1 MASISKISP
10 AAFELNTVVAIESQ
24 RSAASLDVRS
34 VFCLLLDFMLLYF
47 QMDFSSCALSVVRG
61 TGPPMA
67 STLML
72 LDVGVIIFG
81 E

>member
-1 MASISKISP
+1 
-10 AAFELNTVVAIESQ
+10 
-24 RSAASLDVRS
+24 
-34 VFCLLLDFMLLYF
+34 MLLYF

-72 LDVGVIIFG
+72 FDVGVIIFG